1 MTIYSLDNFSPELPE
16 PGIFWIAPE
25 AVVVGRV
32 RIKQHVSIWFGAV
45 VRGDDEQIEIGEH
58 SNIQDGCVLHADPG
72 YPLIIGRNC
81 TLGHKAVVH
90 GCTIGD
96 NSLIG
101 MSATIMNGVRIGRN
115 CLIGANSFIPE
126 NKVIP
131 NNSLV
136 MGAPGKVVRELDEA
150 GIRGLSMVADQYD
163 EKWRRYAQGMKLLP

>member
-1 MTIYSLDNFSPELPE
+1 MTIYSLDDFSPELPE
-16 PGIFWIAPE
+16 PGHFWIAPE

-32 RIKQHVSIWFGAV
+32 RIKQHVGIWFGAV
-45 VRGDDEQIEIGEH
+45 VRGDDEQIEIGEYT
-58 SNIQDGCVLHADPG
+58 NIQDGCVLHADPG
-72 YPLIIGRNC
+72 YPLAIGRNC
-81 TLGHKAVVH
+81 TIGHKAVVH

-131 NNSLV
+131 DNSLV
-136 MGAPGKVVRELDEA
+136 MGAPGKVVRELNDA
-150 GIRGLSMVADQYD
+150 GIRSLSMSADLYV
-163 EKWRRYAQGMKLLP
+163 EKWRRYAQGMKSLP

>member
-1 MTIYSLDNFSPELPE
+1 
-16 PGIFWIAPE
+16 
-25 AVVVGRV
+25 
-32 RIKQHVSIWFGAV
+32 
-45 VRGDDEQIEIGEH
+45 
-58 SNIQDGCVLHADPG
+58 
-72 YPLIIGRNC
+72 
-81 TLGHKAVVH
+81 VVH

-131 NNSLV
+131 DNSLV

>member
-16 PGIFWIAPE
+16 PGNFWIAPE

-131 NNSLV
+131 DNSLV
-136 MGAPGKVVRELDEA
+136 MGAPGKVVRELNDA
-150 GIRGLSMVADQYD
+150 GIRSLSMSADLYV
-163 EKWRRYAQGMKLLP
+163 EKWRRYAQGMKPLP

>member
-1 MTIYSLDNFSPELPE
+1 MTIYSLDDFSPELPE
-16 PGIFWIAPE
+16 PGHFWIAPE

-32 RIKQHVSIWFGAV
+32 RIKQHVGIWFGAV
-45 VRGDDEQIEIGEH
+45 VRGDDEQIEIGEYT
-58 SNIQDGCVLHADPG
+58 NIQDGCVLHADPG
-72 YPLIIGRNC
+72 YPLAIGRNC
-81 TLGHKAVVH
+81 TIGHKAVVH

-131 NNSLV
+131 DNSLV

-150 GIRGLSMVADQYD
+150 GIRGLSMSADLYV
-163 EKWRRYAQGMKLLP
+163 EKWRRYAQGMKSLP